1 MAFQQDGILDADE
14 ARELYGLIAP
24 GPADVDMVMMIE
36 RKGAPIEGESP
47 RQFEDGKPRMEIG
60 GYLWSA
66 QTVASGGKTR
76 VSPMSLLVARRSD
89 AATASVASIL
99 RAQDL
104 DLRVVIGVYKAGGDA
119 RSTDAQPVFEMVL
132 ESARIAVHMLHSG
145 GPWGVPSEII
155 AFTYRSIVI
164 KSAPQTRTG
173 ARGAVRECKFEV

>member
-36 RKGAPIEGESP
+36 RKGTPIEGESP
-47 RQFEDGKPRMEIG
+47 RQFDDGKSRMEIG
-60 GYLWSA
+60 GYVWSA
-66 QTVASGGKTR
+66 QTVASAGKHKLSVT
-76 VSPMSLLVARRSD
+76 SLLVARRSD
-89 AATASVASIL
+89 SATASIASIL

-104 DLRVVIGVYKAGGDA
+104 DLRVLIGVYKAGGDT
-119 RSTDAQPVFEMVL
+119 RSTEAQPVFEMTL
-132 ESARIAVHMLHSG
+132 ESARIVVHMLHSG

-155 AFTYRSIVI
+155 AFAYRSIVI

-173 ARGAVRECKFEV
+173 ARGAVRECKFDV